1 MSSEPS
7 APEWSPGAS
16 CPRHAEVTA
25 MVLFGA
31 TGDLTR
37 RKLIPA
43 IYSLTADGLLPCG
56 LPIVSVGRRV
66 ANREELLD
74 EFRRAAA
81 EGARVRPL
89 RPEVWEAMA
98 ESILYVRGE
107 LDDPGTY
114 AEVSRVLAEAD
125 GQRPRP
131 LNRLFYLAIPPHY
144 FEPVLDNL
152 SLGGLAA
159 ENHGRE
165 GWPRIV
171 VEKPFG
177 KDLTTARALNAH
189 LAAMFDES
197 QVFRM
202 DHYLGKE
209 TVQNI
214 LVLRFAN
221 SIFEPIWNQN
231 YISGVQITMAETV
244 GLEGR
249 GQYFDKS
256 GMLRDV
262 VQNHVLELLSL
273 VAMEP
278 PASMDADAVRDE
290 KAKAIRAVR
299 RLSREQV
306 AQDTVRAQY
315 SAGSVAGEKVPGYL
329 EEPGVA
335 AASQTETY
343 AALRLYID
351 NWRWASVPFCIRAG
365 KRLPRRV
372 TEIAIRF
379 KRAPHLVFGGETSRV
394 EPNTLIL
401 RIQPDEGINLCFSA
415 KQPGPGLNIRP
426 VPMEFH
432 FADTF
437 KGEPPEAYERLIL
450 DALLGDGTLFA
461 RADSIESCWELV
473 TPIVEAWAD
482 AAVPMGAYEAGSWGP
497 PAADALVAPA
507 EGWREPAATD
517 RRSPCEEVR

>member
-1 MSSEPS
+1 M
-7 APEWSPGAS
+7 
-16 CPRHAEVTA
+16 
-25 MVLFGA
+25 
-31 TGDLTR
+31 
-37 RKLIPA
+37 
-43 IYSLTADGLLPCG
+43 
-56 LPIVSVGRRV
+56 
-66 ANREELLD
+66 
-74 EFRRAAA
+74 
-81 EGARVRPL
+81 RPL

-98 ESILYVRGE
+98 ETIYYVRGE

-131 LNRLFYLAIPPHY
+131 LNRLFYLAIPPHF

-152 SLGGLAA
+152 GTGGLAA

-177 KDLTTARALNAH
+177 KDLATARALNAH

-197 QVFRM
+197 QIFRM

-221 SIFEPIWNQN
+221 SVFEPIWNQN
-231 YISGVQITMAETV
+231 YVSSVQITMAETV

-306 AQDTVRAQY
+306 GSGHGACPVL
-315 SAGSVAGEKVPGYL
+315 AGAIAGENV
-329 EEPGVA
+329 
-335 AASQTETY
+335 
-343 AALRLYID
+343 RLT
-351 NWRWASVPFCIRAG
+351 W
-365 KRLPRRV
+365 
-372 TEIAIRF
+372 
-379 KRAPHLVFGGETSRV
+379 
-394 EPNTLIL
+394 
-401 RIQPDEGINLCFSA
+401 
-415 KQPGPGLNIRP
+415 
-426 VPMEFH
+426 
-432 FADTF
+432 
-437 KGEPPEAYERLIL
+437 
-450 DALLGDGTLFA
+450 
-461 RADSIESCWELV
+461 
-473 TPIVEAWAD
+473 
-482 AAVPMGAYEAGSWGP
+482 
-497 PAADALVAPA
+497 
-507 EGWREPAATD
+507 
-517 RRSPCEEVR
+517 RSPASPRTRRRRPTPPCVCTSTTGAGPRCRSASGPARDWRSG